1 MKNYNK
7 KKVLTISVLAVA
19 AVLLA
24 GGLWVYVDSMGN
36 SEPASIV
43 GNDTTQEPDGSEA
56 PDIKIPINSEQN
68 TQTGKTDSAGSG
80 ATPSAESTPSVT
92 GSGSSGQTKTSD
104 DKPKTPAE
112 ATPPPTPETDH
123 EPSSSTA
130 PSSSTP
136 TPAKPETSIPQSG
149 DKKDGKIYVP
159 GFGWV
164 EDEGGGVE
172 VDDTDNGAHN
182 GNKVGDM

>member
-7 KKVLTISVLAVA
+7 KKIITISVLAVA

-36 SEPASIV
+36 SEPAAIIE
-43 GNDTTQEPDGSEA
+43 NDTTQEPDGSET

-68 TQTGKTDSAGSG
+68 TQAGDTEGNESG
-80 ATPSAESTPSVT
+80 EASTPSAESTPST
-92 GSGSSGQTKTSD
+92 AGNGTSGQTKPSD
-104 DKPKTPAE
+104 GKPKTPAE

-123 EPSSSTA
+123 EPSGSAA

-136 TPAKPETSIPQSG
+136 TPAKPETDTPQSG
-149 DKKDGKIYVP
+149 DTNSNGAIYVP

-164 EDEGGGVE
+164 ENSGENSQGTAPNAGTGE
-172 VDDTDNGAHN
+172 
-182 GNKVGDM
+182 KVGQ